1 MEFQTRSESTGLR
14 FFTSLED
21 ALNHYESN
29 PTVWKISFDSERW
42 VTKPIK
48 EKWNPVSEKKLQE
61 LSIEYRE
68 CKDSAQL
75 FWVLQDMMPSF
86 ENMDLP
92 DNERMA
98 SCIRN
103 IVTHEGMK
111 DRASRKAS

>member
-14 FFTSLED
+14 FFTSLEE
-21 ALNHYESN
+21 AWKHYESD

-42 VTKPIK
+42 VTKTIN
-48 EKWNPVSEKKLQE
+48 EKWNPVSEEKLQR

-68 CKDSAQL
+68 CKDSTQL

-86 ENMDLP
+86 ENRNLP
-92 DNERMA
+92 CNERMA
-98 SCIRN
+98 SCIQN

-111 DRASRKAS
+111 DRARLS